1 MATDN
6 KNFPTL
12 AGTEGKSEYTTL
24 LVTVLGI
31 LALRRDTSYSPGC
44 YRLRVEPT
52 SPSAAAKLG
61 AVLVRP
67 WKQPG
72 DSAQNRFSR
81 TCALNDEPTMLEFVR
96 LAAGVLLKGC
106 DGGQIGTCAPDAV
119 RELLVSLGA
128 TPETEAT
135 VQHPAVERDEL
146 LKAVKDGKVAGSNS
160 AGRWG
165 LPALRE
171 KAPKSGS

>member
-31 LALRRDTSYSPGC
+31 LALRRDTGAGC
-44 YRLRVEPT
+44 YRLRIEPT
-52 SPSAAAKLG
+52 SPAAAAKLG

-72 DSAQNRFSR
+72 DSGQDRFSR
-81 TCALNDEPTMLEFVR
+81 TCPLTDDATMLEFAL
-96 LAAGVLLKGC
+96 LAAGVMLQGGH
-106 DGGQIGTCAPDAV
+106 GGQIGSCAPDAV
-119 RELLVSLGA
+119 RELLTGLGA
-128 TPETEAT
+128 TPETAAT
-135 VQHPAVERDEL
+135 VQHPAVERTQL
-146 LKAVKDGKVAGSNS
+146 VAAVKSGGVAGANS
-160 AGRWG
+160 ATRWG
-165 LPALRE
+165 LPALRA
-171 KAPKSGS
+171 KAPKS